1 MSTAAVSQTSIYQEL
16 QTYFQSRKTDLQG
29 LGQALQSGDLS
40 TAQQEFQ
47 AIQTLGQGGP
57 FASGNPFANTTRE
70 QDFQAVGQAL
80 QSGNLSGAQQAFS
93 QLASTFRGGLQAPSS
108 STPSSTT
115 SPTTTSTP
123 TSVSSQPV
131 APTSTANGP
140 EIVLNLGNTTAGE
153 TITIGIDNTGNGTE
167 QVTIGVANQQN
178 QNPEQ
183 ITLNLNSN
191 SNEQI
196 VLNLLGNTS
205 TTGTTSPSSSGLNV
219 TA

>member
-16 QTYFQSRKTDLQG
+16 QTYFQNRKTDLQG

-47 AIQTLGQGGP
+47 AIQTLGQSGP

-108 STPSSTT
+108 STTSSTT
-115 SPTTTSTP
+115 PTSTP

-131 APTSTANGP
+131 APTSTPNGP
-140 EIVLNLGNTTAGE
+140 EIVLNLGNATAGE